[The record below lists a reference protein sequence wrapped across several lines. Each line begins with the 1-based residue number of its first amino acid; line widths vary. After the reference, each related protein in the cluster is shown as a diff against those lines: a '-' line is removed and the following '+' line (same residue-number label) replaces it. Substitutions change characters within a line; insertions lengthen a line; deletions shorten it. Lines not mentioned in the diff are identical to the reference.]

1 MIYQIIDFVLFFLV
15 LYFVLPG
22 AMVFA
27 VLFRDFIHQSR
38 AHAGRHKELAGK
50 PVGW

>member
-22 AMVFA
+22 TMVFA
-27 VLFRDFIHQSR
+27 VLVRDFIHHK
-38 AHAGRHKELAGK
+38 HAARHKELAGK
-50 PVGW
+50 PAGW